1 MTIEIVFQ
9 ETNTEQGIKKNDIFT
24 YQKLAYSIK
33 TYANGVK
40 IVDDFEEDYTNEEW
54 LENLFNGL
62 NDIGIKY
69 EIIRL
74 KF

>member
-9 ETNTEQGIKKNDIFT
+9 ETNIEQGIKKNDIFT
-24 YQKLAYSIK
+24 YQKLAYNIK

-40 IVDDFEEDYTNEEW
+40 IVDDLEEDYTNEEW
-54 LENLFNGL
+54 IENLINGL
-62 NDIGIKY
+62 NEIGVKY

-74 KF
+74 KL